1 MFNLTQDERKVIIF
15 LAVIFLLGLG
25 VNFMVKGLN
34 PAKTLVYFSDKLGKI
49 NLNTADKDLLMNI
62 SGIGEKLSQR
72 IIEFRDNRGGFSDI
86 EELRGIKGISEAK
99 FNKIKDYLIV
109 E

>member
-1 MFNLTQDERKVIIF
+1 MLNLTRDERKVIIF
-15 LAVIFLLGLG
+15 LAVVFFLGLG
-25 VNFMVKGLN
+25 VNFVVKGFAPVKSL
-34 PAKTLVYFSDKLGKI
+34 AYFSDNLGKI
-49 NLNTADKDLLMNI
+49 NLNSADKNLLMNI

-86 EELRGIKGISEAK
+86 EELKGVKGVSEAK
-99 FNKIKDYLIV
+99 FTKIKGYLIV